1 MVCNTLL
8 YSMKRTYVGSEV
20 TYLMERSNFRVER
33 SNFRVERSNFRVVRS
48 NRIPVVSTRIK
59 VWNLVCL
66 IVQYLEHFV
75 TMRTS
80 KHRPQELNINLTSY
94 TFIMGVTLLPH
105 RYRIDLIHTVQDG
118 SVVNCY
124 PHFTFDRIT
133 LCHIFAA
140 IVWFHHATPYL
151 SLGGKRCCIT
161 RQNNGCKGDSMHL
174 YS

>member
-20 TYLMERSNFRVER
+20 TYLMER

-66 IVQYLEHFV
+66 IVQYLGDFV
-75 TMRTS
+75 TMRNS
-80 KHRPQELNINLTSY
+80 KHHSQELNINLTSC
-94 TFIMGVTLLPH
+94 TFIMGIILLPH

-124 PHFTFDRIT
+124 PHFMFDRIT

-140 IVWFHHATPYL
+140 VVWSRHATPYL
-151 SLGGKRCCIT
+151 SLGVKRCCVT
-161 RQNNGCKGDSMHL
+161 RQKNGCKGDSMHL